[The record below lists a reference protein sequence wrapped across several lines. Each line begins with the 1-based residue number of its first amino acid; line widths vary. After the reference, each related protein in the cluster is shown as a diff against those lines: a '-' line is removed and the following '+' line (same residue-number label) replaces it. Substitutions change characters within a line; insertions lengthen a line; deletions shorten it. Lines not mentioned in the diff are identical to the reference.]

1 MDLTTLRAK
10 LDDAHYIYDEGL
22 VTTLLVALKLGRP
35 LLIEG
40 AAGVGK
46 TEIAKVMAAALDREL
61 VRLQCYYEKK
71 ETHQF
76 KDYRT
81 LDEDFQLRLRGTYP
95 LELARQPMLSC
106 TQRLLQLFLKQHS
119 DNQVWEI
126 DSRMLDI
133 LKV

>member
-1 MDLTTLRAK
+1 MEWEFEIIYALRGI
-10 LDDAHYIYDEGL
+10 LF
-22 VTTLLVALKLGRP
+22 
-35 LLIEG
+35 
-40 AAGVGK
+40 
-46 TEIAKVMAAALDREL
+46 EIQRENFLYVLSRMEFVRDKL

-133 LKV
+133 LKVWVPKKEGSG